1 LPPWSPSG
9 GPTHSDA
16 ATASMGATNTHR
28 HGFAYITLVNTTI
41 GNDSV
46 PVGLNPRFVAW
57 EFS

>member
-1 LPPWSPSG
+1 
-9 GPTHSDA
+9 
-16 ATASMGATNTHR
+16 MGATNTHR